1 MSVLQN
7 PYATAGAVPEAA
19 RRARAV
25 TAGVVTAGAAACT
38 GSLVPGVAVA
48 APDHVWDAVAECES
62 SGDWSIDTGNGYHGG
77 LQFSSSTWEQFG
89 GRRYAPEA
97 EQATRE
103 QQIAIAERTLEG
115 QGAGAWPVC
124 GRRAGLG
131 SHEVDLREV
140 AAPRTAE
147 APTTEAPPARAAS
160 SSTSRASSS
169 STAGSSSYTVRPG
182 DTLSQIAR
190 RHGDGDW
197 RRLARLNGL
206 ANPNRIFVGQVVR
219 LG

>member
-1 MSVLQN
+1 MSILQN
-7 PYATAGAVPEAA
+7 PYATAGAVPEAV

-77 LQFSSSTWEQFG
+77 LQFSSSTWAQFG
-89 GRRYAPEA
+89 GRRYAPQA
-97 EQATRE
+97 EMATRE
-103 QQIAIAERTLEG
+103 QQIAIAERTLQG

-124 GRRAGLG
+124 GRRAGLAA
-131 SHEVDLREV
+131 HEVDLREV
-140 AAPRTAE
+140 AAP
-147 APTTEAPPARAAS
+147 TTEAPDTEAPAARAAS
-160 SSTSRASSS
+160 SSTSRAASS
-169 STAGSSSYTVRPG
+169 STAGSSSYTVRAG
-182 DTLSQIAR
+182 DTLSRIAR

-197 RRLARLNGL
+197 GRLARLNDL
-206 ANPNRIFVGQVVR
+206 ANPNRIFVGQVFR

>member
-7 PYATAGAVPEAA
+7 PYAADDTVPEVT
-19 RRARAV
+19 RRVRAV

-62 SGDWSIDTGNGYHGG
+62 SGNWSINTGNGYHGG
-77 LQFSSSTWEQFG
+77 LQFSSSTWAQFG
-89 GRRYAPEA
+89 GRRYAPQA
-97 EQATRE
+97 ELATRE
-103 QQIAIAERTLEG
+103 QQIAIAERTLQG
-115 QGAGAWPVC
+115 QGAGAWPTC

-131 SHEVDLREV
+131 NHEVDLREGSAP
-140 AAPRTAE
+140 AAREPR
-147 APTTEAPPARAAS
+147 AS

-169 STAGSSSYTVRPG
+169 STAGSSYTVRPG

-197 RRLARLNGL
+197 RSLAQRNGL
-206 ANPNRIFVGQVVR
+206 SNPNRISVGQVLR